1 MSQFMTM
8 TFIFLFCQILLSNT
22 KVLHKPNFQHL
33 TFFKE
38 NNGDLTHDP
47 KKERK
52 VAQVSNLILEAYVY
66 NKIKEK

>member
-52 VAQVSNLILEAYVY
+52 VA
-66 NKIKEK
+66 